1 MKRVL
6 APILDIKNLS
16 VFSNE
21 SPLLQNISFS
31 LKKYSILGIIGESG
45 SGKSLTALSI
55 LNILKYKGLKQIG
68 DIIYD
73 GDNII
78 SYDSNQFRD
87 FLKKE
92 IGIIFQDPSS
102 YLNPSMKCGVQML
115 EVLNQKSSEEFLSEI
130 LKKVKFSNPKEILNR
145 YPHELS
151 GGQKQRIM
159 IAMMIA
165 KNSKIIICDEATSSL
180 DALIKKEIIELL
192 LDLKKEF
199 ELSMIFISHNLKLI
213 HKICD
218 EVVFLKNGKLVEKG
232 KTNDVFKS
240 PKSNYT
246 KNLIELNFKPIVKK
260 SKNEPSAKNLLTIKK
275 LNLEINNFKILSE
288 INFNL
293 KRNEV
298 LGIIGESGSGKTSI
312 ARCILNIYRNYTGN
326 IYFNTDNIK
335 DSNRTDLSKK
345 IQVIFQDPYASL
357 DPSVKV
363 INQIIEVL
371 KFHKIAANIDLKE
384 RATSILESVNLNSK
398 LHNKLPSELSGGE
411 RQRVVIARAISISPK
426 VLICDECV
434 SALDKNIQKLI
445 LELLLKIKEEMSL
458 SLIFIS
464 HDISLIQSIADRIV
478 VLKNGVILDYRQ
490 TDKVI
495 NNPKK
500 YTKQLIS
507 ASF

>member
-1 MKRVL
+1 
-6 APILDIKNLS
+6 
-16 VFSNE
+16 
-21 SPLLQNISFS
+21 LQ
-31 LKKYSILGIIGESG
+31 
-45 SGKSLTALSI
+45 
-55 LNILKYKGLKQIG
+55 
-68 DIIYD
+68 
-73 GDNII
+73 
-78 SYDSNQFRD
+78 
-87 FLKKE
+87 
-92 IGIIFQDPSS
+92 
-102 YLNPSMKCGVQML
+102 
-115 EVLNQKSSEEFLSEI
+115 
-130 LKKVKFSNPKEILNR
+130 
-145 YPHELS
+145 
-151 GGQKQRIM
+151 
-159 IAMMIA
+159 

-192 LDLKKEF
+192 LDLKREF

-232 KTNDVFKS
+232 NTTDVFKS

-246 KNLIELNFKPIVKK
+246 KNLIKLNFKPIVKK
-260 SKNEPSAKNLLTIKK
+260 SKNEPSNINLLKIEK
-275 LNLEINNFKILSE
+275 LNLEINNLKILSE

-293 KRNEV
+293 KRNEI

-326 IYFNTDNIK
+326 IYFNKNNIK
-335 DSNRTDLSKK
+335 NFNRTDLSKK

-371 KFHKIAANIDLKE
+371 KFHKIAANNDLKE
-384 RATSILESVNLNSK
+384 TATSILESVNLNSK

-434 SALDKNIQKLI
+434 SALDKNVQKLI
-445 LELLLKIKEEMSL
+445 LELLLKIKEKMSL

-478 VLKNGVILDYRQ
+478 VLKNGVILDYRE
-490 TDKVI
+490 TEKVI

>member
-1 MKRVL
+1 M
-6 APILDIKNLS
+6 
-16 VFSNE
+16 
-21 SPLLQNISFS
+21 
-31 LKKYSILGIIGESG
+31 
-45 SGKSLTALSI
+45 
-55 LNILKYKGLKQIG
+55 
-68 DIIYD
+68 
-73 GDNII
+73 
-78 SYDSNQFRD
+78 
-87 FLKKE
+87 
-92 IGIIFQDPSS
+92 
-102 YLNPSMKCGVQML
+102 
-115 EVLNQKSSEEFLSEI
+115 
-130 LKKVKFSNPKEILNR
+130 
-145 YPHELS
+145 
-151 GGQKQRIM
+151 
-159 IAMMIA
+159 
-165 KNSKIIICDEATSSL
+165 
-180 DALIKKEIIELL
+180 
-192 LDLKKEF
+192 
-199 ELSMIFISHNLKLI
+199 
-213 HKICD
+213 
-218 EVVFLKNGKLVEKG
+218 
-232 KTNDVFKS
+232 FKS

-260 SKNEPSAKNLLTIKK
+260 SKNEPSIKNLLTIEK

-326 IYFNTDNIK
+326 IYFNKDNIK
-335 DSNRTDLSKK
+335 DFNRTDLSKK

-371 KFHKIAANIDLKE
+371 KFHKIAANNDLKE

-434 SALDKNIQKLI
+434 SALDKNVQKLI
-445 LELLLKIKEEMSL
+445 LELLLKIKEKMSL

-478 VLKNGVILDYRQ
+478 VLKNGVILDYRE
-490 TDKVI
+490 TEKVI

>member
-1 MKRVL
+1 ML

-55 LNILKYKGLKQIG
+55 LNILKHKGLKQIG
-68 DIIYD
+68 DIIYNE
-73 GDNII
+73 DNIT

-87 FLKKE
+87 FLKKD

-102 YLNPSMKCGVQML
+102 YLNPSMKCGDQML

-232 KTNDVFKS
+232 NTTDVFKS

-246 KNLIELNFKPIVKK
+246 KNLIKLNFKPIVKK
-260 SKNEPSAKNLLTIKK
+260 SKNEPSNINLLKIEK
-275 LNLEINNFKILSE
+275 LNLEINNLKILSE

-293 KRNEV
+293 KRNEI

-312 ARCILNIYRNYTGN
+312 ARCILNIYRNYIKT
-326 IYFNTDNIK
+326 IYHTNNKCDAWAACWLCTHICIFYLTKTKKMLFCNKKKKKRTSNQPICIK
-335 DSNRTDLSKK
+335 VT
-345 IQVIFQDPYASL
+345 
-357 DPSVKV
+357 
-363 INQIIEVL
+363 
-371 KFHKIAANIDLKE
+371 
-384 RATSILESVNLNSK
+384 
-398 LHNKLPSELSGGE
+398 
-411 RQRVVIARAISISPK
+411 
-426 VLICDECV
+426 LICMVTNLYDPGP
-434 SALDKNIQKLI
+434 N
-445 LELLLKIKEEMSL
+445 SL
-458 SLIFIS
+458 FFVLNNQLFVHNRVHLTNMFFENFFQFDTSYIFICY
-464 HDISLIQSIADRIV
+464 HNV
-478 VLKNGVILDYRQ
+478 CV
-490 TDKVI
+490 
-495 NNPKK
+495 
-500 YTKQLIS
+500 
-507 ASF
+507 